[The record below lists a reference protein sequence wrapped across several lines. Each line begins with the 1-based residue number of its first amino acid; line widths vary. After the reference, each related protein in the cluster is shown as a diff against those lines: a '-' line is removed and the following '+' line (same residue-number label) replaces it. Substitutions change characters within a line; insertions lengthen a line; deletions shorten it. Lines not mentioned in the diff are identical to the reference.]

1 MRISDWSSDVCSSD
15 LPWRGSSDH
24 EAVDDLGARAFQVA
38 CPADVRLLV
47 EARPQFHQGGH
58 RLSRLRRLDQRL
70 DDGGVVAGAVE
81 GLLDRDDA
89 GVARGLLQEHH
100 YRVEALVRMVNDEI
114 GRASCRER
122 VCQYV

>member
-15 LPWRGSSDH
+15 
-24 EAVDDLGARAFQVA
+24 
-38 CPADVRLLV
+38 LV

-89 GVARGLLQEHH
+89 GVARGLLQDHH
-100 YRVEALVRMVNDEI
+100 YRVEALVRMVNDEVL
-114 GRASCRER
+114 GPDR
-122 VCQYV
+122 VEAVPPLPADPTG